1 MECAN
6 ESVRISDMV
15 FRYGGEE
22 FLIVLPETDET
33 GVLRLAKRIRR
44 RVEKL
49 ETKYQNQL
57 INMTVSIGVTC
68 LREADDYK
76 TLFKRADSA
85 LYQAK
90 GEGRNCIRIAS
101 TEPAL

>member
-1 MECAN
+1 
-6 ESVRISDMV
+6 MV

-22 FLIVLPETDET
+22 FLIILPETDEA

-49 ETKYQNQL
+49 DTVVEGQT
-57 INMTVSIGVTC
+57 INITVSLGITT
-68 LREADDYK
+68 LKDSDDDK
-76 TLFKRADSA
+76 SLITRADEV

-90 GEGRNCIRIAS
+90 REGRNCIRIAD
-101 TEPAL
+101 EV